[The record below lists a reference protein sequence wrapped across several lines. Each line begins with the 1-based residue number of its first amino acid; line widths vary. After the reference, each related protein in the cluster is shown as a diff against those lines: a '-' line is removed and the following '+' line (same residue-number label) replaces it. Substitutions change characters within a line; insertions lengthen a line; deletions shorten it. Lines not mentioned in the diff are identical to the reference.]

1 MTTALEKLALIQA
14 LKETPVNSL
23 EVRMAVAPIG
33 ELPVWLINL
42 FIPEI
47 RKDFPRLLEKAEKA
61 VKSSGVSELELA
73 IQRMEAELA
82 KLRESLKD
90 LKKNKNGD

>member
-14 LKETPVNSL
+14 LKETPVNAL

-33 ELPVWLINL
+33 ELPVWLMNL
-42 FIPEI
+42 FIPEV
-47 RKDFPRLLEKAEKA
+47 RKDLPQLLAKAEKA
-61 VKSSGVSELELA
+61 IKASGVSELELA
-73 IQRMEAELA
+73 IQRTEAELA
-82 KLRESLKD
+82 KLKEALKD